1 MKVLVVEDS
10 ERLLHSLGHGLTKA
24 GYAVDLATDGKT
36 GLAFAETYDYDAI
49 VLDLMLPFLSGLEV
63 LCRLRKAGQDTH
75 ILILSAKSSVEDR
88 VTLLEMGAD
97 DYLVKPFSFHELCA
111 RLQALVRRRYRA
123 KNPRLR
129 VGPLEI
135 DTAGRRVCREGESIP
150 LTPSE
155 YALLEFLAH
164 RRGRVFSCD
173 QLLGRLYRSDR
184 NVSHNAVEVLV
195 SSLRKKIRRGN
206 EPSIVETRRG
216 FGYLIGTETEDLA

>member
-1 MKVLVVEDS
+1 MKVLIIEDS
-10 ERLLHSLGHGLTKA
+10 ERLLYSLGRGLTKA

-49 VLDLMLPFLSGLEV
+49 VLD
-63 LCRLRKAGQDTH
+63 
-75 ILILSAKSSVEDR
+75 
-88 VTLLEMGAD
+88 
-97 DYLVKPFSFHELCA
+97 ELCA

-173 QLLGRLYRSDR
+173 QLLEQLYRSDR
-184 NVSHNAVEVLV
+184 DVSHNAVEVLV
-195 SSLRKKIRRGN
+195 SSLRKKIRRGD

-216 FGYLIGTETEDLA
+216 FGYLIGTEAEGMA

>member
-63 LCRLRKAGQDTH
+63 LCHLRKAGQDTH

-123 KNPRLR
+123 KNPRLASALWR
-129 VGPLEI
+129 SILP
-135 DTAGRRVCREGESIP
+135 AGASVAKASPFPSRRVSTRCSSFLRIGAGECSPAISYSAISTEATGMYRT
-150 LTPSE
+150 TPS
-155 YALLEFLAH
+155 
-164 RRGRVFSCD
+164 RFS
-173 QLLGRLYRSDR
+173 SP
-184 NVSHNAVEVLV
+184 A
-195 SSLRKKIRRGN
+195 
-206 EPSIVETRRG
+206 
-216 FGYLIGTETEDLA
+216 